1 MKFRS
6 YGALRHMRHAWI
18 FPWISHNMGKGSK
31 ICPMI
36 RTYRY
41 PYFFQAIRTS
51 VPSNFHPMV
60 CYIQWMVIFLHEF
73 LIAWLNSVKGLIK
86 WEKPGILIPILFL
99 RYGLLSFRRT
109 PIPWNTEKRHPP
121 IFTLFSEY
129 VSFHIKFRPNGPE
142 STMYKQ
148 HLALINGTRKVFEYF
163 LNISYPL

>member
-1 MKFRS
+1 MVLYVTWDMPGF
-6 YGALRHMRHAWI
+6 
-18 FPWISHNMGKGSK
+18 SHEFLITWERAAKSVYDKNLS
-31 ICPMI
+31 I
-36 RTYRY
+36 

-60 CYIQWMVIFLHEF
+60 CYIPWMVFFFSYEF
-73 LIAWLNSVKGLIK
+73 PITWLNSVKGLIK
-86 WEKPGILIPILFL
+86 WEKPGILITILFS

-109 PIPWNTEKRHPP
+109 PVPWNTEKRHPP